1 MDKRY
6 KYKTG
11 NLKASRRKLRTYFK
25 INCTNNF
32 WNLSSKPKETNR
44 WDLVK
49 LKSSAQQIKSSTK
62 WKNNLTNGRGYF
74 QMIWPIR
81 CQYPNYINDS

>member
-1 MDKRY
+1 MDKRS

-32 WNLSSKPKETNR
+32 WNLSSKPKETKEKPNK
-44 WDLVK
+44 WDLIK
-49 LKSSAQQIKSSTK
+49 LKSSAQQRISSTK
-62 WKNNLTNGRGYF
+62 WKTT
-74 QMIWPIR
+74 
-81 CQYPNYINDS
+81 

>member
-32 WNLSSKPKETNR
+32 
-44 WDLVK
+44 
-49 LKSSAQQIKSSTK
+49 
-62 WKNNLTNGRGYF
+62 
-74 QMIWPIR
+74 
-81 CQYPNYINDS
+81 